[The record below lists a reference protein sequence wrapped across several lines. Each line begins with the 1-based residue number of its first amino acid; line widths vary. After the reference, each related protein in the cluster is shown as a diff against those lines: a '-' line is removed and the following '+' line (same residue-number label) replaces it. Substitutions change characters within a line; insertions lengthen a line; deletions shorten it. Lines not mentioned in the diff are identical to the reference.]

1 MKQEGLKYF
10 THPELMAIAF
20 TLFMVTFVGIIFWT
34 FRKSAKNKYEELAKA
49 PLKEEAINGQ
59 N

>member
-34 FRKSAKNKYEELAKA
+34 FRKSAKKEYEQVAQA
-49 PLKEEAINGQ
+49 PLQEETLHGQ

>member
-10 THPELMAIAF
+10 TDFQLMAVAF
-20 TLFMVTFVGIIFWT
+20 FLFLITFIGIIFWT